1 MVNRH
6 AALTSNLDD
15 LNNIEETAKT
25 KFTMEIANKE
35 KDLEFLDL
43 RIKCV
48 LEKILVDVFAKS
60 TNSFTYVVPSTCYLF
75 KNMNSVPCGIAFELC
90 RICDTNE
97 KFKSRADKCKQNL

>member
-6 AALTSNLDD
+6 AALPSNLDD

-48 LEKILVDVFAKS
+48 LEKILQCLCKVSLRCRAIYML
-60 TNSFTYVVPSTCYLF
+60 SF
-75 KNMNSVPCGIAFELC
+75 
-90 RICDTNE
+90 
-97 KFKSRADKCKQNL
+97 